1 MTESLKGNTCINGVA
16 CFNEERLKTIFKKSS
31 LIILFYVSQKTCDLK
46 RIAPRPRQNV
56 VGGIA
61 GKEIFLRTATT
72 FILQLP
78 KDYSGSLS
86 YSN

>member
-46 RIAPRPRQNV
+46 RIAPRPWQNV
-56 VGGIA
+56 SHILNVGA
-61 GKEIFLRTATT
+61 
-72 FILQLP
+72 LQE
-78 KDYSGSLS
+78 KKSF
-86 YSN
+86 